1 MISLD
6 EGLWLAAI
14 VIVASML
21 QAATGFGFSIIGTP
35 FLLLL
40 YPADIAIQI
49 NMILSLVL
57 SALMLKKAGKA
68 MDKGLLLRL
77 IQGSG
82 VGVVLGLMLFL
93 SMSMRTLTLFVGV
106 LILLLTVLLMIRL
119 RIRSTPA
126 GDRVAGGLSGVL
138 TSSIG
143 VPGPPLLLYFTG
155 SRLEKS
161 VLRSTTLIYNLFVY
175 SISLALQIGFA
186 GTSKEAWLGSA
197 ISLLPLFLGILLGQW
212 LFTKISQKVFRVL
225 TFLLLLTTGGYLLI
239 SS

>member
-1 MISLD
+1 MVSLD

-14 VIVASML
+14 VIVASTL

-35 FLLLL
+35 ILLLL
-40 YPADIAIQI
+40 YPAHTAIQI

-57 SALMLKKAGKA
+57 SVFMLKKTGRA
-68 MDKGLLLRL
+68 MDKGLLIRL

-82 VGVVLGLMLFL
+82 VGILLGLLLFL
-93 SMSMRTLTLFVGV
+93 NMSMRTLTIFIGV
-106 LILLLTVLLMIRL
+106 LILLLTVLLMLRLKIRP
-119 RIRSTPA
+119 TPT
-126 GDRVAGGLSGVL
+126 GDRLTGGMSGIL

-143 VPGPPLLLYFTG
+143 VPGPPLLLYFVG
-155 SRLEKS
+155 SDLEKN

-175 SISLALQIGFA
+175 SISLLLQISFA
-186 GTSKEAWLGSA
+186 GTSREAWTGSA
-197 ISLLPLFLGILLGQW
+197 ISLLPLILGIFLGQW

-225 TFLLLLTTGGYLLI
+225 TYLLLLAIGGYLLL